1 MLNKKQ
7 LIILAVVILVLIF
20 AGTFSWFSQ
29 QKTETSQKGEITGE
43 QVKREEAQ
51 EVYSLSGVIAS
62 INVENNFLMVKPANQ
77 EKEVKVILSDSTKL
91 IKLEFPFDPENP
103 PEGATFTPKM
113 VPITAEDLKVGDNLL
128 VESTLNIYGKDEF
141 DNVSQIQVLP

>member
-7 LIILAVVILVLIF
+7 LIILAVVILILIF
-20 AGTFSWFSQ
+20 AGTFSWFLQ

-43 QVKREEAQ
+43 QAKREEAQ

-103 PEGATFTPKM
+103 PEGDTFTPKM
-113 VPITAEDLKVGDNLL
+113 TPITLEDLKVGDNLL
-128 VESTLNIYGKDEF
+128 VESAINIYGKDEF
-141 DNVSQIQVLP
+141 DSVSQIQVLP